1 MTKLNLDIY
10 CVTNKRLPH
19 IENTNYKLVGVGKN
33 NFPDSY
39 LDCSLE
45 DSIYE
50 KEIYYSELTFHYW
63 YWKNKLNLNNLD
75 WVGFCQKRRF
85 WIKSNYSKNEINI
98 NNINQHILLEPEA
111 DWKNYDSIICEPI
124 NINGAKKM
132 KMIKRGWKYILKDP
146 KILFNKKKESILF
159 HFNMHHGYG
168 NLEKAIEV
176 MHSKDKKDFLEYVKN
191 KTYFNPHIMVISK
204 NIILDKWFKD
214 LFSWLEKC
222 ESIFGFENLT
232 GYDTGRIY
240 AYLSERYLSFW
251 FKKYTNYKEH
261 PWIFIDY

>member
-33 NFPDSY
+33 DFPESY
-39 LDCSLE
+39 LDCS
-45 DSIYE
+45 SGKNIYE
-50 KEIYYSELTFHYW
+50 KETYYSELTFHYW
-63 YWKNKLNLNNLD
+63 YWKNKLNLNNLN

-85 WIKSNYSKNEINI
+85 WVKTHYKENETNIK
-98 NNINQHILLEPEA
+98 NINQHILFEPED
-111 DWKNYDSIICEPI
+111 DWQKYDSIICEPI
-124 NINGAKKM
+124 NINGAKKI
-132 KMIKRGWKYILKDP
+132 KILKRGWKYILKDP
-146 KILFNKKKESILF
+146 EILFNKKKENILF
-159 HFNMHHGYG
+159 HFDMHHGYG

-176 MHSKDKKDFLEYVKN
+176 MHSKDKKDFFDYVNN

-222 ESIFGFENLT
+222 ENIFGFEKLK

-251 FKKYTNYKEH
+251 FKKYTKYKEH
-261 PWIFIDY
+261 PWKFVDY